1 MLCELQHLKVHG
13 SLLFTHFQASCE
25 ASSSSSSSMDYLF
38 SLVNRVF
45 NSIVQFPRMI

>member
-25 ASSSSSSSMDYLF
+25 ASSSSSSMDDLF